1 MPLQPRLLRT
11 YSRRPGYLRPL
22 PPPDTWIS
30 PPQDRKRLFSSTSAA
45 SSAVSSALS
54 ASSAPSSP
62 SDDPDFSPP
71 HKRLPQASGRRPAW
85 ARRLRTR
92 RKENRGPAGKENREP
107 AGNDTGEQE
116 TGARGKE
123 NRESAG
129 KDTGGQETGARGK
142 ENREPAGNDTRGQE
156 TRPRGKENREP
167 AGKKKKKWSQG
178 KEPRGRR
185 EEPRESPSLSSPSP
199 CPSPPRGSRRR
210 RQGPLCA
217 ARRPLLCSTPQWAP
231 PPRRA
236 RGPPLLLS
244 STADSGSALGDSPPP
259 RRRRRRG
266 PPVVL
271 SSFLLSTTIEGGS
284 ELGDSRPPHRLPH
297 GSPEGCSGQRPSLLG
312 AVEEV
317 PEWFRPKGWARSCEP
332 EPGLRGSGRVLRSAM
347 REPGP
352 AQGPPSPQKA
362 PSTLQEALPPLEG
375 EPQPPA
381 PCDSGTGEEPCEVLS
396 HHTRDS
402 AKRSS
407 SCLSDLDKKYQL
419 VPVVVLDAL
428 EVPRRLKSMKL
439 NNQADAQPACLQPGS
454 PLGRQGI
461 LENKHKRT
469 KGAPGEGSTC
479 RKACISGFS
488 ASRWGRHT
496 RLRPKRHKNK
506 RRQQPNTS
514 FFRLQTRQKRTRKGP
529 LEMSAGVRDNDF
541 SLLNGSY
548 SWARVRASL
557 SFHKK
562 KKVTTD
568 ESFCSSILCTPS
580 GKSQLSGY
588 QASLSAGKAQGCS
601 WAASSM
607 VLLAPRDSSSVL
619 ELLLTDAEKVFGECN
634 QEGPIAFEEC
644 IPLDKMKDCKKIG
657 EGVFGEVFQ
666 IDSERGPVALK
677 IIPIEGTEKIN
688 GEAQKSFG
696 EILPEVIISKEL
708 SLLSEGSVNRTMGF
722 ISLYSVHCVQGAY
735 PSYLL
740 KAWDKFHKETG
751 SENDRPDFFG
761 SQQLFMVLEFEFGG
775 RDLEHMRSSLGS
787 VASARSVLHQVTAS
801 LAVAEQELHFE
812 HRDLHW
818 GNVLVKSTLVKELQY
833 VLDGETHSIPTAGI
847 HVNIIDYTLSRL
859 EKDGLT
865 VFCDL
870 STDEELF
877 QGTGDYQFDIY
888 RQMKEE
894 NSNSWTD
901 YHPHSNVLWLHYLAD
916 KLLKAMCYKRK
927 ASAAAPALK
936 KIKTQL
942 SKFHKEVL
950 SFGSARDVLQHSS
963 LFQ

>member
-11 YSRRPGYLRPL
+11 YSRRAGYLRPL
-22 PPPDTWIS
+22 PPPDRWIS

-45 SSAVSSALS
+45 SSALS
-54 ASSAPSSP
+54 ASSAGSTP

-71 HKRLPQASGRRPAW
+71 GKWAPQALGKRPAW

-92 RKENRGPAGKENREP
+92 RKESRGPVGKENQEPAGKENRKPENR
-107 AGNDTGEQE
+107 GRE
-116 TGARGKE
+116 ARGRAKE
-123 NRESAG
+123 NRDPPG
-129 KDTGGQETGARGK
+129 
-142 ENREPAGNDTRGQE
+142 
-156 TRPRGKENREP
+156 
-167 AGKKKKKWSQG
+167 KKKWSQG

-185 EEPRESPSLSSPSP
+185 EEPRRSPPSLSSPCP
-199 CPSPPRGSRRR
+199 CPSPSPPRGSRRR

-217 ARRPLLCSTPQWAP
+217 ARPPLLCSTPQWAP

-236 RGPPLLLS
+236 PLLLS
-244 STADSGSALGDSPPP
+244 STADSASATGDSPP
-259 RRRRRRG
+259 RRRRRRRS
-266 PPVVL
+266 PVRL
-271 SSFLLSTTIEGGS
+271 SSLLLSTTIEGGS
-284 ELGDSRPPHRLPH
+284 ALGESRSQHRLPR
-297 GSPEGCSGQRPSLLG
+297 GSPQGCSWQRASLLG
-312 AVEEV
+312 ADEEV
-317 PEWFRPKGWARSCEP
+317 PEWFGAQGLARSCEP
-332 EPGLRGSGRVLRSAM
+332 QPGLRRSRRVLRSTV
-347 REPGP
+347 RGSCP
-352 AQGPPSPQKA
+352 AQAAPTPLKA
-362 PSTLQEALPPLEG
+362 PSTPLPLEG

-381 PCDSGTGEEPCEVLS
+381 PCDSGAREEPCEVPS
-396 HHTRDS
+396 HLTRAS
-402 AKRSS
+402 AKKGS
-407 SCLSDLDKKYQL
+407 SCQGDLAKEYQL
-419 VPVVVLDAL
+419 VPVVVLDPL
-428 EVPRRLKSMKL
+428 EVPMRLKSMKL
-439 NNQADAQPACLQPGS
+439 SNQADIQPACLQPGS
-454 PLGRQGI
+454 PVGRQGI

-469 KGAPGEGSTC
+469 KGVPGEGSAC

-496 RLRPKRHKNK
+496 RLRPRRHKKK
-506 RRQQPNTS
+506 RQQQPNNS
-514 FFRLQTRQKRTRKGP
+514 LFRLQTRQKRTRRGA
-529 LEMSAGVRDNDF
+529 LEMSVGVRDNDS
-541 SLLNGSY
+541 SLLNNSC

-557 SFHKK
+557 SFHKR

-601 WAASSM
+601 WFASSL

-644 IPLDKMKDCKKIG
+644 IPLNKMKDCKKIG

-666 IDSERGPVALK
+666 VDSERGPVALK

-708 SLLSEGSVNRTMGF
+708 SLLSEGSVNRTVGF

-735 PSYLL
+735 PRYLL
-740 KAWDKFHKETG
+740 EAWDKFHKETG

-761 SQQLFMVLEFEFGG
+761 AQQLFMVLEFEFGG
-775 RDLEHMRSSLGS
+775 QDLERMRSSFSS
-787 VASARSVLHQVTAS
+787 VASARSILHQVTAS

-818 GNVLVKSTLVKELQY
+818 GNVLVRSTELRELQY
-833 VLDGETHSIPTAGI
+833 VLNGESHSIPTAGI

-870 STDEELF
+870 STDLELF
-877 QGTGDYQFDIY
+877 QGTGDPQFDIY

-916 KLLKAMCYKRK
+916 KLLKSMSYKKK
-927 ASAAAPALK
+927 ASTPALK
-936 KIKTQL
+936 KIKMQL

-950 SFGSARDVLQHSS
+950 TFGSAHDVLHHSS

>member
-11 YSRRPGYLRPL
+11 YSRRAGYLRPL
-22 PPPDTWIS
+22 PPPDRWIS

-45 SSAVSSALS
+45 SSAASSALS
-54 ASSAPSSP
+54 ASSAASIP

-71 HKRLPQASGRRPAW
+71 GKRPLQTLGKRPAW

-107 AGNDTGEQE
+107 AG
-116 TGARGKE
+116 KE
-123 NRESAG
+123 NRKPENRG
-129 KDTGGQETGARGK
+129 RVTRGRGK
-142 ENREPAGNDTRGQE
+142 ENREP
-156 TRPRGKENREP
+156 P
-167 AGKKKKKWSQG
+167 GKKKRSQS

-185 EEPRESPSLSSPSP
+185 EEPRRSPPSLSSPSP
-199 CPSPPRGSRRR
+199 CPSPSPSPPRGSRRR

-217 ARRPLLCSTPQWAP
+217 ARPPLLCSTPQWAP
-231 PPRRA
+231 LR
-236 RGPPLLLS
+236 LS
-244 STADSGSALGDSPPP
+244 STADSASAPGDSPVP
-259 RRRRRRG
+259 RHRRS
-266 PPVVL
+266 PLSL
-271 SSFLLSTTIEGGS
+271 SSLLLSTTIEGGS
-284 ELGDSRPPHRLPH
+284 ALGEPRSQHRGSRER
-297 GSPEGCSGQRPSLLG
+297 GSGQRPSLLSAG
-312 AVEEV
+312 EEV
-317 PEWFRPKGWARSCEP
+317 PECFRAQGSARSCEP
-332 EPGLRGSGRVLRSAM
+332 QPGLRGSRRVLRSAV
-347 REPGP
+347 RGPCP
-352 AQGPPSPQKA
+352 AQAGPTPLKA
-362 PSTLQEALPPLEG
+362 PSASPPLEG
-375 EPQPPA
+375 EPQRLVS
-381 PCDSGTGEEPCEVLS
+381 CDSGTREEPSEVPS
-396 HHTRDS
+396 HLTRDS
-402 AKRSS
+402 AKISS
-407 SCLSDLDKKYQL
+407 SCQRDLAEEYQL
-419 VPVVVLDAL
+419 VPVVVLDPL
-428 EVPRRLKSMKL
+428 EVPMRLKSMKL
-439 NNQADAQPACLQPGS
+439 NNQADVQPACLQPGS
-454 PLGRQGI
+454 PVGRQGI

-469 KGAPGEGSTC
+469 KGVPGEGSTC

-496 RLRPKRHKNK
+496 RLRPRWRKNK
-506 RRQQPNTS
+506 RQQQPNNS
-514 FFRLQTRQKRTRKGP
+514 LFRLQTRQKLTRRRALG
-529 LEMSAGVRDNDF
+529 MSVGVRDNDS
-541 SLLNGSY
+541 SLLNNSY

-568 ESFCSSILCTPS
+568 ESFCSSSLCTPP

-588 QASLSAGKAQGCS
+588 QASLSAGKAQGSS
-601 WAASSM
+601 WFASSM

-634 QEGPIAFEEC
+634 QEGPIAFEDC
-644 IPLDKMKDCKKIG
+644 IPLNKMKDCKKIG

-677 IIPIEGTEKIN
+677 IIPIEGTEKVN
-688 GEAQKSFG
+688 GGAQKSFG
-696 EILPEVIISKEL
+696 EILPEVIISKEV
-708 SLLSEGSVNRTMGF
+708 SLLSEGSVNRTVGF

-735 PSYLL
+735 PRYLL
-740 KAWDKFHKETG
+740 QAWDKFHEETG

-761 SQQLFMVLEFEFGG
+761 AQQLFMVLEFEFGG
-775 RDLEHMRSSLGS
+775 RDLERMRSSFSS
-787 VASARSVLHQVTAS
+787 VASARSILHQVTAS

-818 GNVLVKSTLVKELQY
+818 GNVLVRSTELRELQY
-833 VLDGETHSIPTAGI
+833 VLDGQTHSIPTAGL

-870 STDEELF
+870 STDLELF
-877 QGTGDYQFDIY
+877 QGAGDPQFDIY

-916 KLLKAMCYKRK
+916 KLLKAMCYKKK
-927 ASAAAPALK
+927 ATTPALK

-950 SFGSARDVLQHSS
+950 TFGSALDVLHHSS

>member
-11 YSRRPGYLRPL
+11 YSRRAGYLRPL
-22 PPPDTWIS
+22 PPPDPWIS

-45 SSAVSSALS
+45 SSAASSALS
-54 ASSAPSSP
+54 ASSAGSSP

-71 HKRLPQASGRRPAW
+71 GKRPPPALGKRPAW

-92 RKENRGPAGKENREP
+92 RKETRGPAGKENRNP
-107 AGNDTGEQE
+107 QN
-116 TGARGKE
+116 RG
-123 NRESAG
+123 R
-129 KDTGGQETGARGK
+129 GQETRARGK
-142 ENREPAGNDTRGQE
+142 ENREPAG
-156 TRPRGKENREP
+156 
-167 AGKKKKKWSQG
+167 KKKKWSQG

-185 EEPRESPSLSSPSP
+185 EEPRRPPPSSPSP
-199 CPSPPRGSRRR
+199 CPSPVRGSRRR

-217 ARRPLLCSTPQWAP
+217 ARPPLLCSTPQWAP

-236 RGPPLLLS
+236 PLLLS
-244 STADSGSALGDSPPP
+244 STADSGSAPGDSPPP
-259 RRRRRRG
+259 RRRRRRS
-266 PPVVL
+266 PLRL

-284 ELGDSRPPHRLPH
+284 APGESLSQQGMPR
-297 GSPEGCSGQRPSLLG
+297 GSPEGCSGRRPSLLG
-312 AVEEV
+312 AGEEV
-317 PEWFRPKGWARSCEP
+317 PEWFRAPGLARSCEP
-332 EPGLRGSGRVLRSAM
+332 QPALRESRRVLRSGL
-347 REPGP
+347 RGRCP
-352 AQGPPSPQKA
+352 AQAAPSPLKA
-362 PSTLQEALPPLEG
+362 PSAPQEALPPLES
-375 EPQPPA
+375 EPQPPV
-381 PCDSGTGEEPCEVLS
+381 PCDSEEPCEVPSHLS
-396 HHTRDS
+396 RDS
-402 AKRSS
+402 AKRGS
-407 SCLSDLDKKYQL
+407 SCQRDLAKEYQL
-419 VPVVVLDAL
+419 VPVVVLDPL
-428 EVPRRLKSMKL
+428 EVPMRLKSMKL
-439 NNQADAQPACLQPGS
+439 NKQADVQPACLQPGS
-454 PLGRQGI
+454 PVGRQGI

-469 KGAPGEGSTC
+469 KGVPGEGSTC

-496 RLRPKRHKNK
+496 RLRRRRRKSKRQ
-506 RRQQPNTS
+506 QQPNNS
-514 FFRLQTRQKRTRKGP
+514 LFRLQTRPKRTWKGA
-529 LEMSAGVRDNDF
+529 LEMSVGVRGNDS
-541 SLLNGSY
+541 SLLNNSY

-580 GKSQLSGY
+580 GKSPLSGY

-601 WAASSM
+601 WFASSM
-607 VLLAPRDSSSVL
+607 VLLAPRDSSSAL

-644 IPLDKMKDCKKIG
+644 IPLNKMKDCKKIG

-708 SLLSEGSVNRTMGF
+708 SLLSEGSVNRTVGF

-735 PSYLL
+735 PRYLL
-740 KAWDKFHKETG
+740 EAWDKFHKETG

-761 SQQLFMVLEFEFGG
+761 AQQLFMVLEFEFGG
-775 RDLEHMRSSLGS
+775 QDLERMRSSFSS
-787 VASARSVLHQVTAS
+787 VASARSILHQVTAS

-818 GNVLVKSTLVKELQY
+818 GNVLVRSTELRELQY
-833 VLDGETHSIPTAGI
+833 VLNGETRRIPTAGI

-859 EKDGLT
+859 DKDGLT

-870 STDEELF
+870 STDMELF
-877 QGTGDYQFDIY
+877 QGTGDLQFDIY

-916 KLLKAMCYKRK
+916 KLLKAMNYKRK
-927 ASAAAPALK
+927 ASTPALK
-936 KIKTQL
+936 KIKMQL

-950 SFGSARDVLQHSS
+950 TFESAHDVLHHSS